1 MNAVPGHKYDDGKLH
16 GLALIPGEARIALAH
31 VLAYGEKKYGA
42 PSGWRTVENAVQRYT
57 DAMDRHRLA
66 MDMGE
71 AVDAESGLPHLWHL
85 LCNAAFLTALTVKA
99 GE

>member
-1 MNAVPGHKYDDGKLH
+1 MNGEKFDTGKLH
-16 GLALIPGEARIALAH
+16 GLALIPGEARIALAR
-31 VLAYGEKKYGA
+31 VLDYGEKKYGA
-42 PSGWRTVENAVQRYT
+42 PSGWRTVPNAQSRYL

-71 AVDAESGLPHLWHL
+71 LVDDESGLPHLWHL
-85 LCNAAFLTALTVKA
+85 LCNAAFLTALTMEA